1 MSKASSAPKLGSAS
15 QVRVAE
21 LDPKQAVAC
30 RLNRII
36 IELERLNEDVAAA
49 YAQMALDMIRR

>member
-1 MSKASSAPKLGSAS
+1 MPKATPAPKLSSAS
-15 QVRVAE
+15 KVRVAE
-21 LDPKQAVAC
+21 LDPKQAVAG

-36 IELERLNEDVAAA
+36 IELERLNEGVAAA